1 MKAPFMKNTVQT
13 QSENRPART
22 GLQADRE
29 YLAPPANISATNDE
43 YIIELDM
50 PGVSKEGLEV
60 TVEGNELTIIGRRTD
75 RPPTG
80 EAYYRESLDADY
92 CRSFDLGPD
101 IDTSKIRAEM
111 QQGIL
116 KLHLPKSER
125 VKPKK
130 IDIAS

>member
-1 MKAPFMKNTVQT
+1 MKNSVQT
-13 QSENRPART
+13 QTENRPTRT
-22 GLQADRE
+22 GLQAERE
-29 YLAPPANISATNDE
+29 YLAPPANISAVGDE
-43 YIIELDM
+43 YLIELDM

-75 RPPTG
+75 QTPTG
-80 EAYYRESLDADY
+80 NPYYRESLDADY

-101 IDTSKIRAEM
+101 VDTSKIRAEV

-125 VKPKK
+125 VKPRK
-130 IDIAS
+130 ININA

>member
-1 MKAPFMKNTVQT
+1 MKNTDQSQT
-13 QSENRPART
+13 ENRPTRA

-29 YLAPPANISATNDE
+29 YLAPAANISATTDE
-43 YIIELDM
+43 YLIEVDM

-60 TVEGNELTIIGRRTD
+60 TVQGNELTIIGRRADQT
-75 RPPTG
+75 PAG
-80 EAYYRESLDADY
+80 NAYYRESLDADY

-101 IDTSKIRAEM
+101 VDTSKIRAEM

-125 VKPKK
+125 VKPRR
-130 IDIAS
+130 IDIAA

>member
-1 MKAPFMKNTVQT
+1 MKNTDQT
-13 QSENRPART
+13 QQTQIENRPTRS

-43 YIIELDM
+43 YLIEVDM

-60 TVEGNELTIIGRRTD
+60 TVEGNQLTIIGRRADQT
-75 RPPTG
+75 PVG
-80 EAYYRESLDADY
+80 NAYYRESFDADY

-101 IDTSKIRAEM
+101 VDTSKIRAEM

-125 VKPKK
+125 VKPRR
-130 IDIAS
+130 IDIAA